1 MAAMSPTRLLSTC
14 RSPRALACA
23 LAVGSIFCGPA
34 APARASRA
42 APSLSVADNQ
52 SQGGAQAGGGAT
64 QTSPSLASA
73 TLEQCLTAVDPAA
86 RSATFNAQMSAV
98 PGTRLM
104 AMRILIE
111 EQAAAEGAFHTL
123 SAAAGSGGWRRSEV
137 GVKIYKY
144 VRQFTDLPAP
154 GAFRAV
160 VEFRWLGEKGRV
172 IKRAARRTPIC
183 TQPDERPKLVVTQ
196 VQVLPIAGS
205 TALANYQVSLRNE
218 GRSATGPF
226 AVALKVGG
234 VTQPLLDV
242 AALDPATKTLLQT
255 QAPRCTPGS
264 TIEVVLDP
272 QHQISEA
279 PGGGE
284 SDTLPCPLAE
294 ASATAARMP
303 RA

>member
-1 MAAMSPTRLLSTC
+1 MAAMSPTRLLSIC

-23 LAVGSIFCGPA
+23 LAVGSIFFGPA
-34 APARASRA
+34 APARASRVA
-42 APSLSVADNQ
+42 RSLSAANSQ
-52 SQGGAQAGGGAT
+52 SQSGGQAGGGAT
-64 QTSPSLASA
+64 QTSSSLASA
-73 TLEQCLTAVDPAA
+73 TLEQCLTAVDPAS

-111 EQAAAEGAFHTL
+111 EQAAGEGAFHTL
-123 SAAAGSGGWRRSEV
+123 AATSSGGWRRSEA

-172 IKRAARRTPIC
+172 IKRVVRRTPIC
-183 TQPDERPKLVVTQ
+183 AQPDERPKLIVAQ
-196 VQVLPIAGS
+196 VQALPVPGS
-205 TALANYQVSLRNE
+205 PQLADYQVFVRNE
-218 GRSATGPF
+218 GRSAAGPF
-226 AVALKVGG
+226 AVALNVNG

-242 AALDPATKTLLQT
+242 TALDPAAKTMLQT
-255 QAPRCTPGS
+255 QAPRCAAGS
-264 TIEVVLDP
+264 KIEVILDP
-272 QHQISEA
+272 QHQIAEA
-279 PGGGE
+279 AGGGE

-294 ASATAARMP
+294 ASATAARMR